1 MEIVNITETKNN
13 IVKKSQ
19 QLLTSRYTLRPLEI
33 KTITTLISMIKMGDD
48 KFEEYIFKVSDFQ
61 DSREAKNHN
70 IYNLIEELAEGLL
83 RKPVTIRSDNGD
95 WLKAN
100 WVASARYKKG
110 EGHVVF
116 KISDDLRPY
125 LLALKEKFVQYK
137 IENILPLKSSYTIR
151 LYELLK
157 DWFVTQTRYDNSKS
171 ISKIIEVSWLRK
183 TFEIPESYN
192 YADIKR
198 NILIKSKLQLSEH
211 TDIKFTY
218 EEIKTARRVTHLK
231 ITVTDNPK
239 NIVKKAI
246 PNKKQTLAALRQEAF
261 NCYKN
266 CNGNCGP
273 LRYGKLPLQAE
284 PCNYCPAMEK

>member
-1 MEIVNITETKNN
+1 MNIVNITRTKNN

-19 QLLTSRYTLRPLEI
+19 QLLTSRYTLKPLEI
-33 KTITTLISMIKMGDD
+33 KIITTLISMIKVGDD
-48 KFEEYIFKVSDFQ
+48 KFKEYIFKVSDFQ
-61 DSREAKNHN
+61 QLREAKNQN
-70 IYNLIEELAEGLL
+70 IYTLIEELADGLL
-83 RKPVTIRSDNGD
+83 RKPVTIRSENGD

-100 WVASARYKKG
+100 WVSSARYKKG
-110 EGHVVF
+110 EGHIIF
-116 KISDDLRPY
+116 KISDDLKPY

-171 ISKIIEVSWLRK
+171 VSKIIEVSWLRK

-198 NILIKSKLQLSEH
+198 NILVKSKMQLLEH

-231 ITVTDNPK
+231 FTIIDNQK
-239 NIVKKAI
+239 NNN
-246 PNKKQTLAALRQEAF
+246 PH
-261 NCYKN
+261 
-266 CNGNCGP
+266 G
-273 LRYGKLPLQAE
+273 
-284 PCNYCPAMEK
+284 